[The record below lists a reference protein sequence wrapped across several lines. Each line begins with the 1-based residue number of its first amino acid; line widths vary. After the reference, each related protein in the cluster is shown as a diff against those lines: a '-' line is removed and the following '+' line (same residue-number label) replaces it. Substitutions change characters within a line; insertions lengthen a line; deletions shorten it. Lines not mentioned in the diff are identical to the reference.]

1 MTGAERILGWLR
13 NAMAPLSGEE
23 LADRLGCT
31 RAAVHKHVAALRRSG
46 YAIAAHHA
54 RGYSLA
60 SVPDRLGPA
69 ELAPYLTGSWRTIEW
84 YDEVESTQHVARA
97 RGQANAPEGTTII
110 AERQSAGRGRLG
122 RTWHSP
128 PGVAFYGSI
137 LLRPPLAPAA
147 VPQLALVA
155 GLAVA

>member
-13 NAMAPLSGEE
+13 DATAPLSGEE

-97 RGQANAPEGTTII
+97 GRRTHPRG
-110 AERQSAGRGRLG
+110 RQSSPSARARDGGGSCGRGTRRPGWRSTARSSCG
-122 RTWHSP
+122 RRW
-128 PGVAFYGSI
+128 
-137 LLRPPLAPAA
+137 RPPPCRSSRSWPAW
-147 VPQLALVA
+147 PWR
-155 GLAVA
+155 